1 MAKHIKQDSGLPP
14 TSPVTERGSK
24 KKGRGVSKRSL
35 LTLVL
40 ALAVA
45 GVAVGGVIA
54 WLTASSDLTNTF
66 ALGTVDP
73 GLNED
78 GPKENEQFQ
87 KGDTIKQNVDVTNN
101 GNIPIYVRAQ
111 VNIYWIDA
119 DGNQLWEE
127 PEEDAD
133 YTIEWGSLTAPGWQQ
148 GSDGF
153 YYWTTPLSV
162 GDTTGFLIKKIED
175 KTTRA
180 DRQLV
185 CDVAIQGI
193 QAEPAAAVQ
202 EAWSVKV
209 GQDGALVVNG
219 QQDQQGGE

>member
-1 MAKHIKQDSGLPP
+1 MAKHFKQDNGLPP
-14 TSPVTERGSK
+14 ISPVTERVSK
-24 KKGRGVSKRSL
+24 KKGHRVSKRSL

-73 GLNED
+73 ELNED
-78 GPKENEQFQ
+78 GPTDNTPFKE
-87 KGDTIKQNVDVTNN
+87 GDNVKQNVDVTNN

-133 YTIEWGSLTAPGWQQ
+133 YIIHWGSLTDLGWQQ

-153 YYWTTPLSV
+153 YYWTSPLQV
-162 GDTTGFLIKKIED
+162 DQTTGLLINRIEY
-175 KTTRA
+175 KTTQA

-185 CDVAIQGI
+185 CDIAIQGI

-202 EAWSVKV
+202 EAWEVTV
-209 GQDGALVVNG
+209 DQDGALAVDA